1 MEGSLCFNAST
12 CDQTGLTLP
21 IHTYGRSLGISVTGG
36 NVYRG
41 SQYTA
46 LQGIYFF
53 ADYVTGRIWGLR
65 NVGGTWED
73 HEFTNS
79 PYNVASFGEDENGE
93 LYVVDLGGGVYKVR
107 D

>member
-1 MEGSLCFNAST
+1 MPHPVIK
-12 CDQTGLTLP
+12 TGLTLP
-21 IHTYGRSLGISVTGG
+21 IHAYGRSLGQSVSGG

-41 SQYTA
+41 SQAPA

-65 NVGGTWED
+65 KVNDAWQD

-79 PYNVASFGEDENGE
+79 PYNVAGFGEDENGE
-93 LYVVDLGGGVYKVR
+93 LYLVDLSGGVYKIR
-107 D
+107 N